1 MNITYH
7 ENRTIDTEELID
19 LYKSVEWSGYYEDTY
34 IMDYIL
40 KNSIFHISA
49 WDGNKLVGLIRVVGD
64 VVYIAYIQ
72 DILVHPDYQRLGIG
86 RALME
91 MTLERVRKCR
101 QIVLTTE
108 NSEKTKGFYRSLG
121 FKSFDELQA
130 IGFGI
135 YN

>member
-7 ENRTIDTEELID
+7 ENRIIDTKELIE

-34 IMDYIL
+34 IMEYIL
-40 KNSIFHISA
+40 KNSLFHISA
-49 WDGNKLVGLIRVVGD
+49 WDGEKLVGLVRVVGD

-72 DILVHPDYQRLGIG
+72 DILVHPDYQRHGIG
-86 RALME
+86 KALME

-108 NSEKTKGFYRSLG
+108 NSEKTKGFYKSLG
-121 FKSFDELQA
+121 FKEFSELGA
-130 IGFGI
+130 LGFGY